1 MAPQA
6 WQVALRRQFGR
17 ESSFSLENLGAEAVF
32 SEFRVVNPA
41 SGGRY
46 RVAIR
51 GAGLAENY
59 CSCPDFATNEL
70 GTCKHI
76 EFALAKL
83 EKRRGGKKALARGYQ
98 PPFSELYLRY
108 GAMRSVHFRPGADCP
123 ACSTLPR
130 VGCCRASASQSSTTF
145 SPATVMATNCG
156 PTKTRSVS

>member
-6 WQVALRRQFGR
+6 WQIALRRQFGR
-17 ESSFSLENLGAEAVF
+17 ESSFSLENLGAEPVF

-41 SGGRY
+41 GGGRY

-51 GAGLAENY
+51 GAGLGENY

-76 EFALAKL
+76 EFTLAKL
-83 EKRRGGKKALARGYQ
+83 EKRRGGKRALAQGYQ

-108 GAMRSVHFRPGADCP
+108 GAKRTVHFRPGANCP
-123 ACSTLPR
+123 AELLSRARR
-130 VGCCRASASQSSTTF
+130 V
-145 SPATVMATNCG
+145 
-156 PTKTRSVS
+156 